1 MTSAVLAP
9 PKAHDGD
16 VDPLPAITA
25 VVVLILL
32 AIVMRWVFKPTH
44 PRRGRPVN
52 ATDARE
58 LGLLSVVS
66 TVERSAAASAQS
78 TLTEAGIRCS
88 LSRRDD
94 GRVDVLVFTGDHNRA
109 RTALAGS

>member
-1 MTSAVLAP
+1 MDPVPALVAVL
-9 PKAHDGD
+9 
-16 VDPLPAITA
+16 
-25 VVVLILL
+25 VLLVL
-32 AIVMRWVFKPTH
+32 GLTMRWVFKPSH

-66 TVERSAAASAQS
+66 TVSRPDAPATQARLAEV
-78 TLTEAGIRCS
+78 GIRCS

-94 GRVDVLVFTGDHNRA
+94 GHVDVLVFTGDYDRA
-109 RTALAGS
+109 RATLAG

>member
-1 MTSAVLAP
+1 
-9 PKAHDGD
+9 
-16 VDPLPAITA
+16 VDPVPAIVA
-25 VVVLILL
+25 VVVLLL
-32 AIVMRWVFKPTH
+32 LGLTMRWVFKPSH

-66 TVERSAAASAQS
+66 TVPRIDAPTVQS
-78 TLTEAGIRCS
+78 RLAEVAIRCS

-94 GRVDVLVFTGDHNRA
+94 GRVDVLVFTGDYDRA
-109 RTALAGS
+109 RAALSA